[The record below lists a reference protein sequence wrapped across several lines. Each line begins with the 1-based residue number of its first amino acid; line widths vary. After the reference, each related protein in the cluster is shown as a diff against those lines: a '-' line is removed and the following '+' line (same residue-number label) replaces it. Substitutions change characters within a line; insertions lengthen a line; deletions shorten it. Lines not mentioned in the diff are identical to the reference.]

1 MTLEEHY
8 ERLRQK
14 SLEFTKVVEQS
25 KVDESTKEAVLST
38 EQSRN
43 QLTETIKNLAM
54 KSFFGQIFTP
64 MRQPKVCIEYANGV
78 FILVDEADQNLGYEF
93 KNFNEAFRFAKTMG
107 YEFSDNDYF
116 V

>member
-8 ERLRQK
+8 ELLKQK

-64 MRQPKVCIEYANGV
+64 LRKPKVRIDYTNGV

-93 KNFNEAFRFAKTMG
+93 KNFNDAFRFAKSVG
-107 YEFSDNDYF
+107 YEFIDNDYF